1 MARPQLVPAAMDQC
15 NRPASL
21 KLIPCLANMTPMD
34 CVADSRST
42 EVSRIADASG
52 GTYVIRPL
60 VTSHREKY
68 AHEIQQ
74 NQQVT
79 EIRLRRH
86 SAADIPCG

>member
-52 GTYVIRPL
+52 G
-60 VTSHREKY
+60 K
-68 AHEIQQ
+68 
-74 NQQVT
+74 
-79 EIRLRRH
+79 
-86 SAADIPCG
+86 